1 MKVVV
6 TITSMLFQRMFIL
19 LFIRRFVSFQQ
30 KQRRSSTNTIPCSAL
45 FEYLYSTTVVFNV
58 FGFLLTTHTY
68 HTTLHH
74 LNNTQS
80 ATLSYRMHTRTHAH
94 TLNNSL
100 DTLVCERGFSLHMTM
115 PKSQNAKLPGNV
127 NELALYLLLLLLPL
141 LELLLLLLRFS
152 VLSVRC
158 YFSRVS

>member
-6 TITSMLFQRMFIL
+6 TITSMLFQR
-19 LFIRRFVSFQQ
+19 LFIHSQIRFVPIEAATQQHKHNSMLRTVRIPVLYYCRFQ
-30 KQRRSSTNTIPCSAL
+30 RFWIFAHHTHIPHHTI
-45 FEYLYSTTVVFNV
+45 
-58 FGFLLTTHTY
+58 
-68 HTTLHH
+68 HH
-74 LNNTQS
+74 LNNHS
-80 ATLSYRMHTRTHAH
+80 VSHTLISHAH
-94 TLNNSL
+94 THTHSTTHSIL
-100 DTLVCERGFSLHMTM
+100 SLHMTM